1 VEKRDPAG
9 GAAGSENGQC
19 EFIAIFRI
27 GHHGDFASD
36 NDPQVMMRFPCGL
49 HHLALIKC
57 VQAALTEEDIAFC
70 SGQML
75 KYRQLADKFG

>member
-1 VEKRDPAG
+1 
-9 GAAGSENGQC
+9 
-19 EFIAIFRI
+19 
-27 GHHGDFASD
+27 
-36 NDPQVMMRFPCGL
+36 MMRFPCGL